1 MNDVVVDALTLLVV
15 AIPVALITRR
25 FAFPYTVGLVVT
37 GIGLAL
43 TGRGSNAV
51 LTRELIYNVILPPLL
66 FEAAINLHWR
76 ELRRDALPIL
86 TLALP
91 GTFIAAAVVTAGMML
106 VLHWPLVSAL
116 SFGILIAATDPVAVI
131 AMFKDRGM
139 TGRIRLLV
147 ESESLF
153 NDGVAAVLFA
163 VMLDWIE
170 AGGQHE
176 VPFGQ
181 VARVLI
187 LTVPGGVVIGVACAL
202 GVVAIAGRTTDHLVE
217 SALTT
222 VAAYGSFL
230 LAEHFHCSGVLATV
244 AAGLVVGNLAVLP
257 NGEANRITRRGQAFV
272 LDVWEFIAFLTNS
285 VVFLLIGLAL
295 GDLRIRL
302 LGTRSLLAI
311 IALVLVARAVSVY
324 PLSLLFARSYW
335 AIPMR
340 AQHVLWW
347 GGLRGALG
355 LALALSV
362 PQSVPFRD
370 EILVATFGVVAFSV
384 IFQGLT
390 IPVLLRRLPTER
402 TEAARDL
409 SRAAK
414 DQ

>member
-1 MNDVVVDALTLLVV
+1 VNDVVIDALTLLVV
-15 AIPVALITRR
+15 AIPVALVTRR

-43 TGRGSNAV
+43 SGRDFNAV
-51 LTRELIYNVILPPLL
+51 LTRELIYSVILPPLL

-91 GTFIAAAVVTAGMML
+91 GTLIAAAVVTAGMTL
-106 VLHWPLVSAL
+106 ILRWPLASAL

-131 AMFKDRGM
+131 AMFKDRGL

-163 VMLDWIE
+163 LMLDWIE
-170 AGGQHE
+170 ASGQHE
-176 VPFGQ
+176 IPFGQ
-181 VARVLI
+181 IARVLV
-187 LTVPGGVVIGVACAL
+187 LTVPGGIVIGVVCAL
-202 GVVAIAGRTTDHLVE
+202 AAVGIAGRTTDHLIE
-217 SALTT
+217 SALTSA
-222 VAAYGSFL
+222 AAYGSFL

-244 AAGLVVGNLAVLP
+244 AAGLVMGNLTVLAE
-257 NGEANRITRRGQAFV
+257 GESNRITQRGRAFV
-272 LDVWEFIAFLTNS
+272 LDLWEFIAFLINS
-285 VVFLLIGLAL
+285 LVFLLIGLTL
-295 GDLRIRL
+295 GDLPIRRI
-302 LGTRSLLAI
+302 GWGSLLAI
-311 IALVLVARAVSVY
+311 IALVLVGRAVSVY
-324 PLSLLFARSYW
+324 PLSLLFVRSRW

-362 PQSVPFRD
+362 PRSVPFRD

-384 IFQGLT
+384 IFQALT
-390 IPVLLRRLPTER
+390 IPVLLRRLPKER
-402 TEAARDL
+402 LD
-409 SRAAK
+409 
-414 DQ
+414 